1 MSLAEPRQLVF
12 DLATRPALGRA
23 DFFVSPANRLAL
35 AQVDTWPAWPGG
47 RLAVAGPTGA
57 GKTHLAH
64 VWAARSGARILPA
77 AGLAG
82 LDIGALPGEAALA
95 VEDVDALASLPRG
108 AARAAEE
115 ALFHVANRLSGGGA
129 LMVSGREPPARWAIR
144 LPDLA
149 SRLRAA
155 PVARLEAPDDALL
168 AAVLVKLFGDRQ
180 IVVEVDLIQ
189 YLLTRMDRSFE
200 AAEALVA
207 ELDRASLA
215 RRRPVT
221 RALASELL
229 RRGE

>member
-1 MSLAEPRQLVF
+1 MSTGQPRQLVF

-35 AQVDTWPAWPGG
+35 ALVDTWPAWPGG
-47 RLAVAGPTGA
+47 RLAVAGPAGA
-57 GKTHLAH
+57 GKTHLTH

-77 AGLAG
+77 EALET
-82 LDIGALPGEAALA
+82 LDIGALAGDAALA
-95 VEDVDALASLPRG
+95 VEDVDRLADLSADR
-108 AARAAEE
+108 AAAAEE
-115 ALFHVANRLSGGGA
+115 ALFHVANRLATAGA

-155 PVARLEAPDDALL
+155 PVARLEAPDDDLL
-168 AAVLVKLFGDRQ
+168 AALLLKLFADRQ
-180 IVVEVDLIQ
+180 ILVELDLVQ

-200 AAEALVA
+200 AADALVA
-207 ELDRASLA
+207 RLDRAGLA

-221 RALASELL
+221 RMLAAEIL
-229 RRGE
+229 RGAE